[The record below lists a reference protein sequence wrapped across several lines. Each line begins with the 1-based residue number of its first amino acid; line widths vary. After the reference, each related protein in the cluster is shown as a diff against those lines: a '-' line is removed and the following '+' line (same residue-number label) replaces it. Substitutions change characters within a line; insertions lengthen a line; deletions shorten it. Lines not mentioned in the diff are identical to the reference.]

1 MTNANEFEQIDPIIK
16 KAAGRSFSVG
26 PSTLDY
32 LRDIGLTV
40 MKEAPSAR
48 SGAMVAR
55 ASVAVEIAAL
65 KLTDLDVDS
74 MLARR
79 DAEPQAHQ

>member
-1 MTNANEFEQIDPIIK
+1 MTNANEFEHIDPIIK

-48 SGAMVAR
+48 SGAKAAR
-55 ASVAVEIAAL
+55 ATIAVEIEEL
-65 KLTDLDVDS
+65 KLADLDVDS
-74 MLARR
+74 LLARR